1 MRASLP
7 CDPLRFSPRPPIHA
21 GPPAPPHM
29 ITTTTTHRA
38 PFAVCGQLWP
48 GCEQARVLR
57 HVLGGLH
64 RGCCHVPLLHS
75 RSLSPLSVV
84 SPGQLSS
91 LTQLVTSLLSV
102 VSPGRL
108 SSLTRLVFTPL
119 LMFVFLFLHRDC
131 GRGWVW
137 YLGYWAVLRRLPGL
151 GTCCGIPLS
160 TRCAHLLAGI
170 TTWRSHTSRLHTLA
184 HGQITLCSSML
195 GSCSVLVGVGR
206 RCCGSAVRGAGC
218 AGCGNL
224 YTGLCCGTC
233 PALLGA
239 AVYLRVPTPPVLFA
253 TKNTPHG
260 SLRIFPR
267 CTTCSGC

>member
-1 MRASLP
+1 MRSAEIQPASSDSRWTPSAPAHDHNNNDAPRAVRSLRPALAWMRAGSRFAACPWWATPWLLPRSPSSL
-7 CDPLRFSPRPPIHA
+7 
-21 GPPAPPHM
+21 
-29 ITTTTTHRA
+29 T
-38 PFAVCGQLWP
+38 QL
-48 GCEQARVLR
+48 VT
-57 HVLGGLH
+57 
-64 RGCCHVPLLHS
+64 
-75 RSLSPLSVV
+75 SPLSVV

-119 LMFVFLFLHRDC
+119 LMFVFLFLHRDW

-260 SLRIFPR
+260 SLHIFPR